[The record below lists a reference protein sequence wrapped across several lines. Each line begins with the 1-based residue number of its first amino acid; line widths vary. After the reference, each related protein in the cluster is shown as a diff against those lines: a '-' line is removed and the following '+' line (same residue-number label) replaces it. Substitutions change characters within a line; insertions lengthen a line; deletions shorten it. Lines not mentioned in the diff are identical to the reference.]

1 MSNLIIPILIVVL
14 ISFALIIKKRNVY
27 NDFILGAKEALPLV
41 FDLFAYIIA
50 IFILVEVL
58 NQSGLTAI
66 LTNFFKPIFKAMG
79 VPSELTKLV
88 LVKPFSGSGSLAI
101 LQEVFDQYGADSY
114 IGRCASVI
122 LGSSETVFYV
132 SSIYFSKTNI
142 KKIGIA
148 VPIALFCMIISVI
161 LSCLVCKFL

>member
-1 MSNLIIPILIVVL
+1 MSNLIIPILIVLL
-14 ISFALIIKKRNVY
+14 ISFSFIIKKRNVY
-27 NDFILGAKEALPLV
+27 KDFILGAKEALPLV

-50 IFILVEVL
+50 IFILVEIL
-58 NQSGLTAI
+58 NESGITLI
-66 LTNFFKPIFKAMG
+66 LSNFFKPVFKFLG
-79 VPSELTKLV
+79 IPSELTKLV

-101 LQEVFDQYGADSY
+101 LQEIFTDYGSDSY

-148 VPIALFCMIISVI
+148 VPIALFCTIISVI
-161 LSCLVCKFL
+161 LSCLICKIL